1 MLLSFCTE
9 LSNVHVLRAEGSC
22 SHYIKHTLVHTFR
35 TLFCILFRY
44 DKNHPSAMSLE
55 AFEGAKMT
63 APVFKEQLKRVFH
76 IKLTAAELAA
86 LMRHFDQYGDGESL
100 TEKPLF

>member
-1 MLLSFCTE
+1 
-9 LSNVHVLRAEGSC
+9 
-22 SHYIKHTLVHTFR
+22 
-35 TLFCILFRY
+35 
-44 DKNHPSAMSLE
+44 MSLE

-86 LMRHFDQYGDGESL
+86 LMRHFDQDCDGTLL
-100 TEKPLF
+100 TKTVTETVTELANKTAVTSEYISCCCTFSTACYIVEHTSTAFTEDC